1 MMTDEMKKAV
11 REMISEYMEGAE
23 SETEKLMEKVACALA
38 ERMDVSAL
46 EKHAVHEVG
55 QMLDYYGMEN
65 VEGVFHEFYELKIV
79 MCALRKHFPEGM
91 THRICREAVEE
102 YAKKFGVE

>member
-79 MCALRKHFPEGM
+79 SEAFPGR
-91 THRICREAVEE
+91 HDASHLAGSGGRVC
-102 YAKKFGVE
+102 KKIRS